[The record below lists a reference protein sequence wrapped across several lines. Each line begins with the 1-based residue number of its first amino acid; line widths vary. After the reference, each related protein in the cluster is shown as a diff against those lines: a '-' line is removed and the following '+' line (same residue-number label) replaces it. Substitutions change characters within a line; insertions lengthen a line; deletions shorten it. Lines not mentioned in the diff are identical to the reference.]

1 MTKKCVEPDLAQ
13 ENSAFASFPV
23 GEGVDPNVVVAADV
37 QASIAR
43 AAAVAA
49 PLVERSPAGASKG
62 PVSDF
67 RTAVTDQKVQDARD
81 RCFDSLEAGGK
92 GKRQQPRMV
101 DRLRAADI
109 FVQREIADGTPL
121 GVGPNSIMNRK
132 VREWLN
138 ARAARTTDD
147 RKSRRKQITGGA
159 VRALLKKIRAIRG
172 VTGD

>member
-1 MTKKCVEPDLAQ
+1 MKKKRINPDVTREKA
-13 ENSAFASFPV
+13 AIATFPLT
-23 GEGVDPNVVVAADV
+23 EGVDPNVVVPVDV

-43 AAAVAA
+43 AEAVAA

-62 PVSDF
+62 PFSDF
-67 RTAVTDQKVQDARD
+67 RTAVTDQEVQDARD
-81 RCFDSLEAGGK
+81 RYFDSLEAGER

-101 DRLRAADI
+101 NRLRAIDL
-109 FVQREIADGTPL
+109 FVQREIANGTVL
-121 GVGPNSIMNRK
+121 GVGPNSVMNRK

-138 ARAARTTDD
+138 ARAARTTDE

-159 VRALLKKIRAIRG
+159 VRALLKKIKAMRG